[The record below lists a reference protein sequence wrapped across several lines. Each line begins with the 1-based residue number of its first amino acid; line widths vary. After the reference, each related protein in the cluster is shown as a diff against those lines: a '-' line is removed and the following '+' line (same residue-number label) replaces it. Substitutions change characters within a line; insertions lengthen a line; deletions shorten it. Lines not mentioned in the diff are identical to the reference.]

1 MWKYVLQNPL
11 YIVVVILN
19 IGVVVLVIK
28 ALFSGNDNDDDSD
41 DDNDGGS
48 PVEDP
53 DLDLPPGVSLPR
65 EPSESV
71 LR

>member
-28 ALFSGNDNDDDSD
+28 ALFSGNDNNDDDP
-41 DDNDGGS
+41 DGGS